1 MTEAR
6 GREISALGIS
16 ETSLA
21 RVTPRPFRRK
31 FKFHGIE
38 VVPDCERASIRKR
51 SFVCAPNEQTDG
63 ARNHV
68 PAVHIRMSLV
78 HVRIHERDE
87 VRGAVEVRHGY

>member
-68 PAVHIRMSLV
+68 PAVYV
-78 HVRIHERDE
+78 YV
-87 VRGAVEVRHGY
+87 